1 MDKGKGTLYMCALCS
16 SVFTSLGAQ
25 WSVCLCY
32 VCSVSE
38 QGVDPEQVVLGQV
51 SHS

>member
-1 MDKGKGTLYMCALCS
+1 MDKGKGTLYMCAPCP

-25 WSVCLCY
+25 RSVCLCC

-38 QGVDPEQVVLGQV
+38 QRVDPEQVVLGQV